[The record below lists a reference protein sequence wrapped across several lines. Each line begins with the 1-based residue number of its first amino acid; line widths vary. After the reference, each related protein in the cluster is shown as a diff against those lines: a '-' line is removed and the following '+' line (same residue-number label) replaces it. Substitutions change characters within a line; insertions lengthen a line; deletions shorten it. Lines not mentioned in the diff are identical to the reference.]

1 MKKEP
6 TISVIIPIF
15 KVRPDILTEAI
26 NSVLSQTFQ
35 DFEIVL
41 VDNNAPS
48 DVKET
53 IDKFQREHWPVI
65 RAFHEPEQ
73 GLCSARNRGI
83 VESRGEFIALLD
95 SDDIMLP
102 TKLEVQ
108 LDTALKNPTASIVAT
123 SYSPIDN
130 MTGQLVPNYV
140 VGGESSRKVLE
151 DQIKNLLR
159 QTMAERNPDGFS
171 LSFPSTMLFRKKT
184 AQRIGLFDP
193 RMNPQMGEDD
203 VFLFRMFMEGDIV
216 SIQAPLTLYRTG
228 GGSDSSKFRNNPSLF
243 MLQSNKAYFIMWETL
258 KEKGIPSLKPFKG
271 LASFHLKT
279 YGKSLIRF
287 RNGLPISRHFFFRAW
302 KNNLLD
308 REFFVL
314 FLKSLFPKILIPR
327 LFWFDD
333 YFSESIKDDEFKNR
347 VKKVFHVPPQW
358 VV

>member
-15 KVRPDILTEAI
+15 KVKPDILTEAI

-41 VDNNAPS
+41 VDNNVPP

-53 IDKFQREHWPVI
+53 IEKFQREHWPVI

-73 GLCSARNRGI
+73 GLCSARNKGI

-108 LDTALKNPTASIVAT
+108 LDLALKNPTASIVAT

-130 MTGQLVPNYV
+130 MTGQLIPNYV
-140 VGGESSRKVLE
+140 VGGESSRKVME
-151 DQIKNLLR
+151 DQIKTLLR
-159 QTMAERNPDGFS
+159 EAMPERNPDGFS
-171 LSFPSTMLFRKKT
+171 LSFPSTMLFRKET

-193 RMNPQMGEDD
+193 RMNPQMAEDD
-203 VFLFRMFMEGDIV
+203 VFQFRMFMEGDIV
-216 SIQAPLTLYRTG
+216 KIQVPLTLYRTG

-243 MLQSNKAYFIMWETL
+243 IVQSNKAYFIMWETL
-258 KEKGIPSLKPFKG
+258 KEKGISSLKPLRT

-302 KNNLLD
+302 KNNPLD
-308 REFFVL
+308 RALFVL
-314 FLKSLFPKILIPR
+314 LLKSLFPRILIPR
-327 LFWFDD
+327 LFWFED
-333 YFSESIKDDEFKNR
+333 YLSESVKEEEFANR
-347 VKKVFHVPPQW
+347 AKKVFQIPPQW

>member
-15 KVRPDILTEAI
+15 KVKPDILTEAI

-41 VDNNAPS
+41 VDNNVPP

-53 IDKFQREHWPVI
+53 IEKFQREHWPVI

-73 GLCSARNRGI
+73 GLCSARNKGI

-108 LDTALKNPTASIVAT
+108 LDLALKNPTASIVAT

-130 MTGQLVPNYV
+130 MTGQLIPNYV
-140 VGGESSRKVLE
+140 VGGESSRKVME
-151 DQIKNLLR
+151 DQIKTLLR
-159 QTMAERNPDGFS
+159 EAMPERNPDGFS
-171 LSFPSTMLFRKKT
+171 LSFPSTMLFRKET

-193 RMNPQMGEDD
+193 RMNPQMAEDD
-203 VFLFRMFMEGDIV
+203 VFQFRMFMEGDIV
-216 SIQAPLTLYRTG
+216 KIQVPLTLYRTG

-243 MLQSNKAYFIMWETL
+243 IVQSNKAYFIMWETL
-258 KEKGIPSLKPFKG
+258 KEKGISSLKPLRT

-302 KNNLLD
+302 KNNPLD
-308 REFFVL
+308 RALFVL
-314 FLKSLFPKILIPR
+314 LLKSLFPRILIPR
-327 LFWFDD
+327 LFWFED
-333 YFSESIKDDEFKNR
+333 YLSESVKEEEFANR
-347 VKKVFHVPPQW
+347 AKKVFQIPPQW
-358 VV
+358 FV